1 MEKKDWQKD
10 WNFKIPKTPPKG
22 YTWKRYELIVPEDI
36 KWEYRDL
43 PELEVFYVIEPRH
56 SSETK
61 GWNVETLIK
70 RGWGEDDEF
79 FTGTGKTKI
88 DALNDARQ
96 KVKDSKNPKKWKVVV
111 QYTIDGQGTSKEVT
125 ITAGTEAQATSKVW
139 DARYD
144 FDNFGIVSV
153 TEIKMDGGNL
163 GYGFE
168 FNDLFKK
175 GIVIRNKDGEE
186 VGWKDFEYSIG
197 GL

>member
-1 MEKKDWQKD
+1 MEKKD

-22 YTWKRYELIVPEDI
+22 YLHNRYELTIPEDI

-43 PELEVFYVIEPRH
+43 PELEVYYIIKTGH
-56 SSETK
+56 SQEVK
-61 GWNVETLIK
+61 GWNAETVI
-70 RGWGEDDEF
+70 RGGWGEDDEWF
-79 FTGTGKTKI
+79 VGNGKTKT
-88 DALNDARQ
+88 DALNDLRQ
-96 KVKDSKNPKKWKVVV
+96 KVKDSKNPKKWKVLV

-153 TEIKMDGGNL
+153 TEIKMDGGNTQQ
-163 GYGFE
+163 
-168 FNDLFKK
+168 FN
-175 GIVIRNKDGEE
+175 
-186 VGWKDFEYSIG
+186 YSIG